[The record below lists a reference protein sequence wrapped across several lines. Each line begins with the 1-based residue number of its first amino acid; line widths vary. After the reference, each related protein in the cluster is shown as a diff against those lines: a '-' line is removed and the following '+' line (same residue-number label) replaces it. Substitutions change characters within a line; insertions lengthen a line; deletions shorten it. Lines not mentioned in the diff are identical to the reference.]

1 MALNVTTDYAIR
13 ILLFL
18 SANAPLGV
26 SVTGKIIAEDMRI
39 PYNYFL
45 KIVPHLKRAGFIE
58 SFQGKNGGFA
68 LVRQPEDITLYDVIA
83 AMDDDLV
90 VSECLHNPAAC
101 GRNASS
107 HCAVHNVFSD
117 IQTNLDKHLKSVTLD
132 QLQHN
137 QQLIDDLK
145 PVDG

>member
-26 SVTGKIIAEDMRI
+26 SVTGKIIAEDMCI

-68 LVRQPEDITLYDVIA
+68 LVCQPKDITLYDVIA

-107 HCAVHNVFSD
+107 H
-117 IQTNLDKHLKSVTLD
+117 
-132 QLQHN
+132 
-137 QQLIDDLK
+137 
-145 PVDG
+145 

>member
-68 LVRQPEDITLYDVIA
+68 LVRQPEDITLYDIIA
-83 AMDDDLV
+83 AMDD
-90 VSECLHNPAAC
+90 CLHNPAAC

-137 QQLIDDLK
+137 QQLIDDSK
-145 PVDG
+145 PVTG